1 LISIDAALVD
11 KNLLG
16 AALGKPDSWQTWQVV
31 LKSAFA
37 LPLSESDRRTFKAV
51 AGDRKPPAAPV
62 KELWC
67 VAGRQSG
74 KSRIAALI
82 SSYIAAFQDHRKQL
96 APGEVGYILTL
107 SPSLDQSQIIYR
119 YTLAFLES
127 SPILRQKIVDATA
140 AESRL
145 ENNVVI
151 STHPAS
157 YRTVRGRTLL
167 AVVCDES
174 AYWRS
179 DESASPDREVYRAI
193 LPSLARTNGMLIG
206 ISSPYRRV
214 GLLYEKHRD
223 HHGVDGDVLVIQ
235 AATSTLNPLIDK
247 AIIGRAR
254 ADDPASAAAE
264 WDACFRSDLSQ
275 LIPDEQIDAAVE
287 HGRPAELPPCDGVKY
302 HAFAD
307 PSGGRGD
314 AFCLCIGH
322 QQDGKFVA
330 DVIRGKK
337 PPFNAESVVAEYT
350 SLARAYRCNVI
361 TSDAYGAQWVS
372 QSFRKAGIDHKTSK
386 LNRSELYLESIP
398 FWMRS
403 AVSIPGNHQ
412 LVRELRLLERKT
424 SPSGA
429 DKVDHPRG
437 GSDDHANALA
447 GAMYL
452 AMREPRDIEVMQP
465 IGTWPAKIFDLGTG
479 VQINRDHPPLPGPEG
494 PNAEAQIASLKA
506 QAAEM
511 RAEYHPPSQTTL
523 SPEAQARLEKF
534 KQDQKQESLYT
545 IFCGKV
551 FGAR

>member
-1 LISIDAALVD
+1 MIEIDAALTD

-16 AALGKPDSWQTWQVV
+16 AALGKPDTWQTWQVV
-31 LKSAFA
+31 LKAAFA
-37 LPLSESDRRTFKAV
+37 LPLSEANCQTFKAV
-51 AGDRKPPAAPV
+51 AGDRKPPPSPV
-62 KELWC
+62 KELWA

-82 SSYIAAFQDHRKQL
+82 SAYLAAFVDHRKQL

-127 SPILRQKIVDATA
+127 SPILRQKIIDATA
-140 AESRL
+140 AEIRL
-145 ENNVVI
+145 ENNITI

-167 AVVCDES
+167 AVVADES
-174 AYWRS
+174 AFWRS

-206 ISSPYRRV
+206 ISSPYRRI

-223 HHGVDGDVLVIQ
+223 HFGIDGDVLVIQ
-235 AATSTLNPLIDK
+235 AATPVLNPCINRE
-247 AIIGRAR
+247 IINRAR

-264 WDACFRSDLSQ
+264 WDAQFRSDLSQ

-287 HGRPAELPPCDGVKY
+287 HGRPAELPPRDGAKY
-302 HAFAD
+302 HAFVDA
-307 PSGGRGD
+307 SAGRHD
-314 AFCLCIGH
+314 AFCLAIGH
-322 QQDGKFVA
+322 KEGERFVC
-330 DVIRGKK
+330 DVIRGRR
-337 PPFNAESVVAEYT
+337 PPFDPSSVAKDYA
-350 SLARAYRCNVI
+350 SLARQYRCSMLVG
-361 TSDAYGAQWVS
+361 DAYAGEWVS
-372 QSFRKAGIDHKTSK
+372 QAFRKAGIDYKTSK
-386 LNRSELYLESIP
+386 LNRSELYLESVP

-403 AVSIPGNHQ
+403 AVSIPDNHQ
-412 LVRELRLLERKT
+412 LIRELRLLERKT

-429 DKVDHPRG
+429 DKVDHPKN
-437 GSDDHANALA
+437 GSDDFANALA
-447 GAMYL
+447 GSMWL
-452 AMREPRDIEVMQP
+452 TMKEPRDIEVMQP
-465 IGTWPAKIFDLGTG
+465 IGTIAAKIFDLVTG
-479 VQINRDHPPLPGPEG
+479 VHINADRPPLPGPEG
-494 PNAEAQIASLKA
+494 PNAAAQIESLKQ

-511 RAEYHPPSQTTL
+511 APPRVSDRAL
-523 SPEAQARLEKF
+523 SPEARARLEKF

-545 IFCGKV
+545 IFCGKC